1 MPTYSYTAFDID
13 GNKKKGF
20 ITADNER
27 LARAELKKLNL
38 KTQAI
43 KLSNKDFSAKVKVND
58 KDLSIATRQLATL
71 LDANLSIN
79 DALKITADQLNNKKL
94 SEVLYILRE
103 DIIQGKRLANSMKK
117 YNKIFSNTYISLVS
131 AGDSSGNL
139 SKIFNDLADY
149 LEDSL
154 ITKQKITSALTYP
167 IILFSFSILVIVGLL
182 NFVLPTV
189 VDQFTRSGTEL
200 PGLTSFLLLISN
212 NIFLIILVVG
222 LILTSSYIAY
232 RNFIKKPN
240 NHVDAHYKF
249 LRIPLIG
256 KFILFVQLERYTKTM
271 SLLLASGVNLD
282 KAMIDGQIV
291 ITNKYKEDKLVDI
304 QKNVIEGKDFALAI
318 QKIQIFPDIFKQLI
332 SSGYRSGNLSK
343 MFLKTSD
350 YLKSEIE
357 SKRNIF
363 LSLLDP
369 FVIIFM
375 GGFIMMIVLAI
386 LIPIMQMN
394 TLTLG

>member
-1 MPTYSYTAFDID
+1 
-13 GNKKKGF
+13 
-20 ITADNER
+20 
-27 LARAELKKLNL
+27 
-38 KTQAI
+38 
-43 KLSNKDFSAKVKVND
+43 
-58 KDLSIATRQLATL
+58 
-71 LDANLSIN
+71 
-79 DALKITADQLNNKKL
+79 
-94 SEVLYILRE
+94 
-103 DIIQGKRLANSMKK
+103 
-117 YNKIFSNTYISLVS
+117 
-131 AGDSSGNL
+131 
-139 SKIFNDLADY
+139 
-149 LEDSL
+149 
-154 ITKQKITSALTYP
+154 
-167 IILFSFSILVIVGLL
+167 
-182 NFVLPTV
+182 
-189 VDQFTRSGTEL
+189 
-200 PGLTSFLLLISN
+200 
-212 NIFLIILVVG
+212 
-222 LILTSSYIAY
+222 
-232 RNFIKKPN
+232 
-240 NHVDAHYKF
+240 
-249 LRIPLIG
+249 
-256 KFILFVQLERYTKTM
+256 M

-291 ITNKYKEDKLVDI
+291 ITNKYIEDKLVDI

-318 QKIQIFPDIFKQLI
+318 QKIQNFPDIFKQLI